1 MTRQAHLP
9 RPRALALASALCCAL
24 SAQAIELKS
33 DDPDTRIRLD
43 FTPKY
48 STAYRLQNPSAVLTS
63 PAARGDGG
71 VVNENAGDLN
81 FKKGF
86 VSSRFDLLT
95 EFDYSRGN
103 WGLRVSDAA
112 WNDSRFLGNTGT
124 NTAAGVNPAVSSSVG
139 KNNQLLDAFVY
150 LKGSLGE
157 RPATLRAG
165 KHSVQ
170 YGETLFFGQNGIA
183 GAQGPIDIGKIL
195 SVPNWQFKEVLLP
208 VEQVSGT
215 VSLSDQ
221 LTLGAYYQWKWRPSL
236 IPGVGSYFSNQNY
249 IGGGPVY
256 FGAPLP
262 PVLNTDNSKNQT
274 PGNSGQFGA
283 QLRWSP
289 EGSAFE
295 YGFYAARYHDKTPA
309 VPVFDLINGNV
320 HNTYAKGIETLGASV
335 TSSIGQLNWAL
346 EGSWRHNAPLAS
358 DPAVL
363 GGAPFMPSSQCSGD
377 AGNPCYATGNTAHLN
392 LSGIYVLS
400 KSAWWDGGALLG
412 EVAWNRTLSVLNNPS
427 ARGFGGLDPNTTR
440 DAAALRMIFEPQY
453 YQVRPGLDLSFPVG
467 LGYNLAGRSSAV
479 VNFAGGG
486 SKVGDLSIGVK
497 GKFQDGWNLSL
508 NLMTYFGS
516 ANTLTVPDPLGTRML
531 SFGQT
536 LRDRSY
542 LAFSASRTF

>member
-157 RPATLRAG
+157 RPATLRVG

-208 VEQVSGT
+208 V
-215 VSLSDQ
+215 
-221 LTLGAYYQWKWRPSL
+221 
-236 IPGVGSYFSNQNY
+236 
-249 IGGGPVY
+249 
-256 FGAPLP
+256 
-262 PVLNTDNSKNQT
+262 
-274 PGNSGQFGA
+274 
-283 QLRWSP
+283 
-289 EGSAFE
+289 
-295 YGFYAARYHDKTPA
+295 
-309 VPVFDLINGNV
+309 
-320 HNTYAKGIETLGASV
+320 
-335 TSSIGQLNWAL
+335 
-346 EGSWRHNAPLAS
+346 
-358 DPAVL
+358 
-363 GGAPFMPSSQCSGD
+363 
-377 AGNPCYATGNTAHLN
+377 
-392 LSGIYVLS
+392 
-400 KSAWWDGGALLG
+400 
-412 EVAWNRTLSVLNNPS
+412 
-427 ARGFGGLDPNTTR
+427 
-440 DAAALRMIFEPQY
+440 
-453 YQVRPGLDLSFPVG
+453 
-467 LGYNLAGRSSAV
+467 
-479 VNFAGGG
+479 
-486 SKVGDLSIGVK
+486 
-497 GKFQDGWNLSL
+497 
-508 NLMTYFGS
+508 
-516 ANTLTVPDPLGTRML
+516 
-531 SFGQT
+531 
-536 LRDRSY
+536 
-542 LAFSASRTF
+542 